1 METLT
6 PDTPEQVLETLK
18 YIIDPEIGINI
29 VDLGLVYKVAVD
41 EEHIHIELTL
51 TTKGCPMS
59 GTITTATQQILKRRF
74 PDHEIVVELV
84 WVPVWSPEMITDE
97 GRRQLDEM

>member
-1 METLT
+1 METKA
-6 PDTPEQVLETLK
+6 PDTPEQVLEVLK

-41 EEHIHIELTL
+41 EAKVYIELTL

-59 GTITTATQQILKRRF
+59 GTITTATQQILKRKF
-74 PDHEIVVELV
+74 PTHEIEVELV
-84 WVPVWSPEMITDE
+84 WWPMWSPEMITDE